1 MTISTPKLSEEEKKE
16 RRRKSAR
23 ECAQRNRDGVNAKR
37 RQSYKD
43 DPTKRRSE
51 NKKSYDKDLEK
62 SRKRGVRNRFK
73 NKYGI
78 SVEHRDALFKA
89 QGFVC
94 AICASPSPNTKS
106 GWHTDHDHQT
116 GRVRGV
122 LCHHCNLLLGN
133 ARDNPLILASAAR
146 YLN

>member
-1 MTISTPKLSEEEKKE
+1 VTPGTRKLSEDERKE
-16 RRRKSAR
+16 RRRASSRKWAR
-23 ECAQRNRDGVNAKR
+23 KNKDVVNARRRANYKVDPARRKSEQKR
-37 RQSYKD
+37 SYYKD
-43 DPTKRRSE
+43 V
-51 NKKSYDKDLEK
+51 EK
-62 SRKRGVRNRFK
+62 SRERAVRNNFK
-73 NKYGI
+73 SKYGI
-78 SVEHRDALFKA
+78 TVEQRDALFKA

-94 AICASPSPNTKS
+94 AICASPTPNTKS

-133 ARDNPLILASAAR
+133 ARDNPLILSSAAR